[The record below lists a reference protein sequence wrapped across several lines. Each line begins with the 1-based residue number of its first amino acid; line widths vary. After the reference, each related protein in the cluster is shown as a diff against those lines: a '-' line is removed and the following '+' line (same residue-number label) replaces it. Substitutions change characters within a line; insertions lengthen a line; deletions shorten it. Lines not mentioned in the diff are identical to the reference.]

1 MFETTI
7 EIYINKTDDNIA
19 LKRLFKTTVCL
30 PQLFKIAKFVIKLIK
45 VFYKFIR
52 TFIQLSIYLKF
63 LKSVLKYKVK
73 Q

>member
-30 PQLFKIAKFVIKLIK
+30 RQMFKIAKFVIKTNK
-45 VFYKFIR
+45 
-52 TFIQLSIYLKF
+52 SI
-63 LKSVLKYKVK
+63 
-73 Q
+73 

>member
-30 PQLFKIAKFVIKLIK
+30 PQLFKIAKFVIKTNKSILQIYKNFYPIKYLPKIFKVSIK
-45 VFYKFIR
+45 V
-52 TFIQLSIYLKF
+52 
-63 LKSVLKYKVK
+63 
-73 Q
+73 